1 MSPAP
6 IPFVPLDDPRYG
18 EVVDVAPGIRRLI
31 ARNPSKFTYHGTGTY
46 LVGSGQH
53 VAVIDPGP
61 RDDAHRDAL
70 AAALRGQ
77 RVTAILVTHC
87 HADHSPL
94 AAWLTAET
102 GAPTVG
108 FGPHPRL
115 DDPDAD
121 DPITGEAADP
131 AGTGDAVDSGDTGD
145 TGPGRARADAGG
157 DGAPVKIEESVDHD
171 FDPRLRVADGDV
183 AAAGPGYT
191 LRAVH
196 TPGHTSNHLCFALEE
211 AGELFTGD
219 HVMGWSTTVIGPPD
233 GDMRAYLASLRTVI
247 DRRDRRLWPTHG
259 APVTDPA
266 PFLDAFLAHRLDREA
281 QVLAAVRAG
290 QHEVAAMVKVLYAG
304 VREELHKPA
313 GRSVLAHLV
322 KLVDDGLVVT
332 DGGARPTL
340 KAAYRPA

>member
-6 IPFVPLDDPRYG
+6 IPFVTLDDPHYG
-18 EVVDVAPGIRRLI
+18 EVVDVAPGIRRVI

-46 LVGSGQH
+46 LVGSGRH

-94 AAWLTAET
+94 AAWLAAET

-121 DPITGEAADP
+121 DPL
-131 AGTGDAVDSGDTGD
+131 TGDARDDGGDDADG
-145 TGPGRARADAGG
+145 GPADGRAATDDPDAAAH
-157 DGAPVKIEESVDHD
+157 DAPVKIEESTDHD
-171 FDPRLRVADGDV
+171 FDPQIRVADGDV

-196 TPGHTSNHLCFALEE
+196 TPGHTSNHLCFAFDETH
-211 AGELFTGD
+211 ELFTGD

-233 GDMRAYLASLRTVI
+233 GDMRAYLGSLRRVI

-281 QVLAAVRAG
+281 QVLAAVRSG
-290 QHEVAAMVKVLYAG
+290 QHEVAAMVEVLYAD
-304 VREELHKPA
+304 VRPELHKPA

-332 DGGARPTL
+332 DGGVRPTL
-340 KAAYRPA
+340 KATYHPA